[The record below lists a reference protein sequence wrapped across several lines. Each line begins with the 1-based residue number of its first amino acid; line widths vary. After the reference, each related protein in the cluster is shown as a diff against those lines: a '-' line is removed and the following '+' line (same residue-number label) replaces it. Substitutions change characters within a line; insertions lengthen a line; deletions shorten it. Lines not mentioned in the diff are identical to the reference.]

1 MMETR
6 EDGKKQKAYVAI
18 TSSTSYFH
26 SLSSCKGGGGGR
38 EKKSKRGRK
47 GEDLAWGGDKK
58 EDSSKT
64 RLSVP
69 LEFTCNGVNLN
80 NILASSHLNYT

>member
-26 SLSSCKGGGGGR
+26 SLSSCKGGGERG
-38 EKKSKRGRK
+38 EKSKRGRK

-80 NILASSHLNYT
+80 NILASSHLNHK

>member
-1 MMETR
+1 METR
-6 EDGKKQKAYVAI
+6 GDGKKQKAYVAI

-26 SLSSCKGGGGGR
+26 SLSSCKGGGEERAREGEKEGG
-38 EKKSKRGRK
+38 
-47 GEDLAWGGDKK
+47 WGGDKK

-69 LEFTCNGVNLN
+69 LEFTCNGVNLS
-80 NILASSHLNYT
+80 NILASSHPNHT

>member
-26 SLSSCKGGGGGR
+26 SLSSCKGGGG
-38 EKKSKRGRK
+38 EKSKRGRK
-47 GEDLAWGGDKK
+47 GGRVGRGQERGLLA
-58 EDSSKT
+58 
-64 RLSVP
+64 P
-69 LEFTCNGVNLN
+69 
-80 NILASSHLNYT
+80 

>member
-6 EDGKKQKAYVAI
+6 EDGKKQKAYVA
-18 TSSTSYFH
+18 SYFSYFH
-26 SLSSCKGGGGGR
+26 SLSSCKGGGGGG
-38 EKKSKRGRK
+38 KKSKSGQK

-69 LEFTCNGVNLN
+69 LEFTCR
-80 NILASSHLNYT
+80 S

>member
-26 SLSSCKGGGGGR
+26 SLSSYKGGGGEEQERAKRR
-38 EKKSKRGRK
+38 EGGEGTRKRTPQKR
-47 GEDLAWGGDKK
+47 DCQF
-58 EDSSKT
+58 
-64 RLSVP
+64 R
-69 LEFTCNGVNLN
+69 
-80 NILASSHLNYT
+80 

>member
-26 SLSSCKGGGGGR
+26 SLSSYKVGGGGGEEQERAKRR
-38 EKKSKRGRK
+38 EGGEGTRKRTPQKR
-47 GEDLAWGGDKK
+47 DCQF
-58 EDSSKT
+58 
-64 RLSVP
+64 R
-69 LEFTCNGVNLN
+69 
-80 NILASSHLNYT
+80 

>member
-26 SLSSCKGGGGGR
+26 SLSSYKVGGGGR
-38 EKKSKRGRK
+38 AREGEKEGGW
-47 GEDLAWGGDKK
+47 GEDKK

-80 NILASSHLNYT
+80 NILASSHLNHK

>member
-26 SLSSCKGGGGGR
+26 SLSSYKVGGGKEQERAKRREGGEGTR
-38 EKKSKRGRK
+38 KRTPQKR
-47 GEDLAWGGDKK
+47 DCQF
-58 EDSSKT
+58 
-64 RLSVP
+64 R
-69 LEFTCNGVNLN
+69 
-80 NILASSHLNYT
+80 

>member
-26 SLSSCKGGGGGR
+26 SLSGCKGGGGRAR
-38 EKKSKRGRK
+38 E
-47 GEDLAWGGDKK
+47 GEKEGGWGGDKK

-80 NILASSHLNYT
+80 NILASSHLNHK